1 MRGMR
6 RTVVCFL
13 LFGALATS
21 AVADGPETGVVSGVV
36 TDSSGSPLPGV
47 SVTLASD
54 RGDKITTTE
63 ADGSYRFVLLV
74 PGNYKLTA
82 ALEGMGEAKKDVQ
95 VTAGERSDVPL
106 TLKLATAEEITVTS
120 EAPMVDKFNVGVG
133 ATMQSQVGV
142 EVTGE
147 NRTFYGVI
155 NFMPGVTNED
165 ENADLSSTRPNI
177 NGATWADSTVYIDG
191 VDTTFSR
198 YGGTRVFLPST
209 ATTEV
214 SLESGG
220 LGADYGRTVGSAT
233 NVIVKSGTNNFHG
246 EGIYSRTEE
255 SWNSEFDDH
264 IELEQRESNPQPR
277 DFFER
282 TQVEKDQHDGQ
293 YETSF
298 GGPIA
303 RDKAWFFL
311 SANQQNTNHVGKTI
325 NGDFVDES
333 GDVESRIA
341 KINYQP
347 AAAHSLSFSYIDTPV
362 LRNFVLEPVF
372 DRYGVT
378 PHDISGELYT
388 VSYNVSISQKVFVE
402 AKLADQTSNEDK
414 LLAYGEFDI
423 NEAIR
428 VKQQDPRFPANPA
441 ANQDWPGNNYG
452 TYIDDDGWHNGW
464 LLDNGYGTNEYPRQQ
479 LNLAL
484 TQFVGEK
491 HELKYGI
498 DAQEVKW
505 ESDVRRPNLYSGQGN
520 NLFSATS
527 PTGYINP
534 ASPANPASTSCNF
547 LVGSASCILQDY
559 NHPSLLADFGSSDT
573 KSTNT
578 AIYLRDRFEVG
589 EHWTFNVGVRAEN
602 QEHENDIGRTVMDS
616 TDISPRGS
624 MSYDIKG
631 DGRQL
636 VTASVGRSFNQ
647 LPQEAVHEFM
657 LDQFNGYNGY
667 ERRLYCSPTNAAL
680 GNLGLLGN
688 TCRNTGVGYTST
700 LGFVLPGVQ
709 WDLVDAGVFD
719 SDLEAYYKDEA
730 IVGYEWQFSRNWALD
745 AKAIW
750 WEVDD
755 LIGSTIQL
763 AQVDGRATF
772 FVLSA
777 NHSDYPS
784 ILRAIRQNATL
795 PAIIARMPTDAV
807 LDDYEDPYRDYQA
820 LQIQVNRRY
829 ANNWA
834 LYSNVTFSE
843 AGGSSHGTVFNNTN
857 DSYGQDLG
865 AVLLPAH
872 ITACENNQV
881 NRTDPRDCA
890 AAWTRFLGQPL
901 STINRDGK
909 ANFDRPIIAKTSG
922 WKTFPFTARQSF
934 TLGGHVTWQ
943 SGANWDR
950 TETVTPSNPTGE
962 PVGLGVAVP
971 LEPEGTERI
980 ASHWWMNLSGAYSF
994 PIWKNL
1000 AGDLRVEVQNATDN
1014 QDQLSA
1020 TSRGEARTLRRGWER
1035 PRRYRALFGVRF

>member
-1 MRGMR
+1 MR
-6 RTVVCFL
+6 RVLISVL
-13 LFGALATS
+13 LLGLVAGGAL
-21 AVADGPETGVVSGVV
+21 ADGPETGVVSGKV
-36 TDSSGSPLPGV
+36 TDSSGAALPGV
-47 SVTLASD
+47 GVTITGD
-54 RGDKITTTE
+54 RGEKFTQTGD
-63 ADGSYRFVLLV
+63 DGSYRFALLV
-74 PGNYKLTA
+74 PGNYVVKA
-82 ALEGMGEAKKDVQ
+82 ALEGMGEAEQPVG
-95 VTAGERSDVPL
+95 VTAGQRSDINL
-106 TLKLATAEEITVTS
+106 ELRLATAETITVTS
-120 EAPMVDKFNVGVG
+120 EAPLVDKFNVGVG
-133 ATMQSQVGV
+133 QTMQSQVGV

-220 LGADYGRTVGSAT
+220 LSADYGRTVGSAT

-246 EGIYSRTEE
+246 EGIYNRTEE
-255 SWNSEFDDH
+255 DWNAEYEDH
-264 IELEQRESNPQPR
+264 PEMEQRESNPRDR
-277 DFFER
+277 DFFRR
-282 TQVEKDQHDGQ
+282 TEEEKGQHDAQ
-293 YETSF
+293 YETSL

-303 RDKAWFFL
+303 RDKAWFFI
-311 SANQQNTNHVGKTI
+311 SVNEQNTNHTGKTI

-333 GDVESRIA
+333 GKVESRIA
-341 KINYQP
+341 KFNLQP
-347 AAAHSLSFSYIDTPV
+347 SAKHSLALSYIDTPV

-388 VSYNVSISQKVFVE
+388 VSYNVSVSESFFLE
-402 AKLADQTSNEDK
+402 AKLADQTSNENK
-414 LLAYGEFDI
+414 LLAFGEFDI
-423 NEAIR
+423 NEAIAT
-428 VKQQDPRFPANPA
+428 KQNDPLGRFPANPA

-464 LLDNGYGTNEYPRQQ
+464 LLDNGFGTNEYPRTQA
-479 LNLAL
+479 NLAF
-484 TQFVGEK
+484 TQFAGDH
-491 HELKYGI
+491 HELKYGL
-498 DAQEVKW
+498 DAQEVEW

-527 PTGYINP
+527 TTGYFNP
-534 ASPANPASTSCNF
+534 LQPAANQATASCNF
-547 LVGSASCILQDY
+547 LVGGASCVLQDY

-573 KSTNT
+573 KSSNV
-578 AIYLRDRFEVG
+578 ALYVRDRFQVG
-589 EHWTFNVGVRAEN
+589 DHWTFNVGVRGEN
-602 QEHENDIGRTVMDS
+602 QSHENDIGREVMDS
-616 TDISPRGS
+616 TDISPRAS

-636 VTASVGRSFNQ
+636 ITASAGRSFHQ
-647 LPQEAVHEFM
+647 LPQEAVHEYM

-667 ERRLYCSPTNAAL
+667 ERRLYCSPTNSFL
-680 GNLGLLGN
+680 GNAGFLGN

-700 LGFVLPGVQ
+700 LGFVLPGVH

-719 SDLEAYYKDEA
+719 SDIEAYHKDEA
-730 IVGYEWQFSRNWALD
+730 ILGYEWQFSRNWAID

-750 WEVDD
+750 WEVDN

-763 AQVDGRATF
+763 TEVDGRATF
-772 FVLSA
+772 FILSA

-784 ILRAIRQNATL
+784 ILRAIRDAATI
-795 PAIIARMPTDAV
+795 PAVIARMPSDAN
-807 LDDYEDPYRDYQA
+807 LTAYEEPYRDYQA
-820 LQIQVNRRY
+820 LQLQINRRFSD
-829 ANNWA
+829 NWA

-865 AVLLPAH
+865 AVLLPTH
-872 ITACENNQV
+872 ITACQV
-881 NRTDPRDCA
+881 NQANRNDPRDCA
-890 AAWTRFLGQPL
+890 AAWTQFLGQPL
-901 STINRDGK
+901 STIFRDGK

-922 WKTFPFTARQSF
+922 WKVFPITAKQSF
-934 TLGGHVTWQ
+934 TLGGHATWQ

-950 TETVTPSNPTGE
+950 TETVTPTNPTGE
-962 PVGLGVAVP
+962 PIGLGVGVP
-971 LEPEGTERI
+971 LEPEGSAHI
-980 ASHWWMNLSGAYSF
+980 SSHWWLNVSGAYSF
-994 PIWKNL
+994 PVHKKVSGEVRL
-1000 AGDLRVEVQNATDN
+1000 EVQNLTDN
-1014 QDQLSA
+1014 QEQLSA
-1020 TSRGEARTLRRGWER
+1020 TGRGEARTLRRGWQR
-1035 PRRYRALFGVRF
+1035 PQRFRALFGIRF